1 MLKGNRSSWSRQEH
15 SMSENVALKGA
26 LSLRNNAH
34 QVQLILPN
42 GANNPVLGTSDPE
55 AEQRRINIVKQW
67 GGYQHA
73 TRQQG
78 LLGIEQPLA
87 QRTQSIL
94 YYQLPAAQRQRVNG
108 GLGLLGSPR
117 KQYQDVTD
125 VTLLPS
131 AE

>member
-1 MLKGNRSSWSRQEH
+1 
-15 SMSENVALKGA
+15 MSENAVLKGS

-34 QVQLILPN
+34 QVQLIVPN
-42 GANNPVLGTSDPE
+42 GATKAVLGTSDPE
-55 AEQRRINIVKQW
+55 AEQRRLDIVKQW
-67 GGYQHA
+67 GGNQHV

-94 YYQLPAAQRQRVNG
+94 YYQLPAAERQRVNG
-108 GLGLLGSPR
+108 GLGLLGSSR
-117 KQYQDVTD
+117 KQHQDVTD

-131 AE
+131 TESFSR